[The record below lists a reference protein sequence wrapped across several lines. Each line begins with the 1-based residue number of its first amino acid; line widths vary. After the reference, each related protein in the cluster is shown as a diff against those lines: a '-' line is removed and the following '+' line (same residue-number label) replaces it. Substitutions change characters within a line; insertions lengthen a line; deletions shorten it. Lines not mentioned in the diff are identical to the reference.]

1 MNAAL
6 HIFMQFPADV
16 DDLPVR
22 LLACPMRNDYVPHRV
37 YQRGRCRDRERERER
52 GEILIAKYSIRKALK
67 ATSKKKESR
76 EPADKFDI

>member
-37 YQRGRCRDRERERER
+37 YQRGDAETVKERERR
-52 GEILIAKYSIRKALK
+52 EILIAKYSIRKALK

-76 EPADKFDI
+76 EPADEFDI